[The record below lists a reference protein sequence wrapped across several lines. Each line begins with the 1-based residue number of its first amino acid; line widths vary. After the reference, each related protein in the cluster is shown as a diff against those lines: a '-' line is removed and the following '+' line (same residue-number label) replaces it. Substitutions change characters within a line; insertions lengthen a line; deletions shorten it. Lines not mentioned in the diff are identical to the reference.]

1 MDIGLVKATDGRM
14 ERHAI
19 LTADIFEGLTYVVDK
34 YQKLL
39 DLKLLILSK
48 IWGSQRHGLFEAA
61 AST

>member
-1 MDIGLVKATDGRM
+1 MDIGLVKAIDGRM

-48 IWGSQRHGLFEAA
+48 NLGES
-61 AST
+61 ASWTF

>member
-1 MDIGLVKATDGRM
+1 VKAIDGRM
-14 ERHAI
+14 ERHTI

-39 DLKLLILSK
+39 NLKLLVPSN

-61 AST
+61 AASST